1 MKWCIIS
8 FAVTTISRNHCFG
21 VPAIVQWIKN
31 PPAVTWVG
39 TEAWVRSLA
48 LHSGLKDLTLPQL
61 QRSCSC
67 GSDSVTGTGNFYML
81 WVQPLKKMTVLLLF
95 STFYVE
101 LPYIPCCMILLRL
114 NINFFENMGSFY

>member
-81 WVQPLKKMTVLLLF
+81 WVQPLKKNDCFVTVQ
-95 STFYVE
+95 
-101 LPYIPCCMILLRL
+101 YILCRIALCTMLYD
-114 NINFFENMGSFY
+114 FTQTKY